1 MQYTSSFNILNEIW
15 HRGGDDVILT
25 HDANTNSTYLVITIE
40 SDVALN
46 NLVIKPMI
54 TDDLSATYS
63 GFISYDNSLAR
74 GSHTH
79 VKADITDFAHTHTKS
94 QITDFS
100 HTHDDRYYTESEI
113 DEKFANTGVSNSDL
127 LAKIYP
133 VGSIYMSVN
142 NVSPA
147 SFLGGTWEQ
156 LTDRFLLGAGSSYTV
171 NATGGS
177 TTNSHT
183 HSVTAGGS
191 VGSTALTVDQIPS
204 HSHAIYRV
212 NENACNGGTGSFSSN
227 GCNSGWTMSSLSTGG
242 GQGHSHSFSGSAVT
256 SGDASD
262 TNNMPPYLAV
272 YM

>member
-1 MQYTSSFNILNEIW
+1 M
-15 HRGGDDVILT
+15 ILT
-25 HDANTNSTYLVITIE
+25 HDANTSSTYLFITLE
-40 SDVALN
+40 SDVTLD

-63 GFISYDNSLAR
+63 GFISYDDSLAR

-94 QITDFS
+94 QISDFSHTHTKADITDFAHTHTKSEISDFS

-113 DEKFANTGVSNSDL
+113 DEKFANAGVSNSDL

-156 LTDRFLLGAGSSYTV
+156 LKDRFLLGCGDTYTNGAIGGEATHTLTV
-171 NATGGS
+171 DEIPSHNHSAPQITWADLGTGGGGWNNHANQTGATGATGGGKA
-177 TTNSHT
+177 H
-183 HSVTAGGS
+183 
-191 VGSTALTVDQIPS
+191 
-204 HSHAIYRV
+204 
-212 NENACNGGTGSFSSN
+212 
-227 GCNSGWTMSSLSTGG
+227 
-242 GQGHSHSFSGSAVT
+242 
-256 SGDASD
+256 
-262 TNNMPPYLAV
+262 NNMPPYLAV
-272 YM
+272 YMWKRTA

>member
-1 MQYTSSFNILNEIW
+1 MQYTSSFSILNEIW

-25 HDANTNSTYLVITIE
+25 HDANTNSTYLCITIE
-40 SDVALN
+40 SDVALS
-46 NLVIKPMI
+46 NLIIKPMI

-63 GFISYDNSLAR
+63 GFISYDDSLAR
-74 GSHTH
+74 GSHNH

-94 QITDFS
+94 EITDFS

-156 LTDRFLLGAGSSYTV
+156 LKDRFLLGCGDTYS
-171 NATGGS
+171 NGATGGEAE
-177 TTNSHT
+177 HT
-183 HSVTAGGS
+183 
-191 VGSTALTVDQIPS
+191 LTVNEIPS
-204 HSHAIYRV
+204 HNHSAPSISWADIGTTGGGWNNHA
-212 NENACNGGTGSFSSN
+212 NTTGTTGA
-227 GCNSGWTMSSLSTGG
+227 TGG
-242 GQGHSHSFSGSAVT
+242 GQAH
-256 SGDASD
+256 
-262 TNNMPPYLAV
+262 NNMPPYLAV
-272 YM
+272 YMWKRTA